1 MKLMHI
7 SDLHLGKKI
16 FEYSMIEDQRYILKQ
31 ILGIVDSEKTD
42 GVIIAGDVYDKPVP
56 TTEAVELLDDFLKCL
71 VERKQK
77 IFIISGNHDSA
88 ERIAFASSILK
99 ESGVFVAPVFD
110 GNISPINMKN
120 ENEEC
125 NIYMLPFVKPS
136 TVRNVYENA
145 EIVDYT
151 DAIRSV
157 IEHIDLD
164 KSKNNILV
172 MHQFVTGALV
182 CDSEEKSV
190 GGLDDVSGEVLKDFD
205 YVALGHIHG
214 PQRVGRDSIR
224 YCGTPL
230 KYSFSEVNHKKCVTI
245 LDIKEKG
252 NINIDTV
259 PLIPRKDLYEIKGTY
274 DEITSR
280 QFYEGKDFKEGY
292 LHVTLTDEDDIPE
305 AISKL
310 RSIYPYIM
318 KLNYD
323 NTRTRVSGEIGA
335 SENVQEKTPIE
346 LFSELYVLQN
356 GVELTKDQQEYMAD
370 MIEEIWGRR

>member
-99 ESGVFVAPVFD
+99 ESGVFVAPVFH

-172 MHQFVTGALV
+172 MHQFVTGALI

-245 LDIKEKG
+245 LDIREKG

>member
-245 LDIKEKG
+245 LDIREKG

>member
-172 MHQFVTGALV
+172 MHQFVTGALI

-245 LDIKEKG
+245 LDIREKG

-356 GVELTKDQQEYMAD
+356 GVELTKEQQEYMAD

>member
-7 SDLHLGKKI
+7 SDLHLGKRI
-16 FEYSMIEDQRYILKQ
+16 FEYSMIEDQKYILKQ
-31 ILGIVDSEKTD
+31 IVGIVESEKTD
-42 GVIIAGDVYDKPVP
+42 GVIIAGDVYDKPIPSV
-56 TTEAVELLDDFLKCL
+56 EAVELLDDFLRSL
-71 VERKQK
+71 VKKNQK

-88 ERIAFASSILK
+88 ERISFASSILK
-99 ESGVFVAPVFD
+99 ESGVFVSPVFD
-110 GNISPINMKN
+110 GNIRPVNMKD
-120 ENEEC
+120 EQGEC

-145 EIVDYT
+145 EVVDYT
-151 DAIRSV
+151 DAIKCV
-157 IEHIDLD
+157 IEHMDID

-172 MHQFVTGALV
+172 MHQFVTGATI
-182 CDSEEKSV
+182 CDSEEKSI
-190 GGLDDVSGEVLKDFD
+190 GGLDDVSGEILKDFE

-214 PQRVGRDSIR
+214 PQKVGSDNIR

-230 KYSFSEVNHKKCVTI
+230 KYSFSEVKHKKSVTI

-259 PLIPRKDLYEIKGTY
+259 PLIPRKDMYEIRGTY

-292 LHVTLTDEDDIPE
+292 LQITLTDEEDIPG

-310 RSIYPYIM
+310 RCIYPYIM

-323 NTRTRVSGEIGA
+323 NTRTKTSGEIDG

-356 GVELTKDQQEYMAD
+356 GMELTEDQKNYMKD
-370 MIEEIWGRR
+370 MIEEIWG

>member
-172 MHQFVTGALV
+172 MHQFVTGALI

-245 LDIKEKG
+245 LDIREKG

-292 LHVTLTDEDDIPE
+292 LHVTLTDGDDIPE

-356 GVELTKDQQEYMAD
+356 GVELTKEQQEYMAD

>member
-172 MHQFVTGALV
+172 MHQFVTGALI

-245 LDIKEKG
+245 LDIREKG

-356 GVELTKDQQEYMAD
+356 GMELTKEQQEYMAD